1 MTDDDGEGL
10 GLGEPRAPLIER
22 GAAIEGDEDAIAEA
36 ADTSLD
42 MDGFET
48 GAGFD
53 LENSPDK
60 LGADVDTD
68 AVELKSDS
76 FDEIDLGI
84 PDMAGSADVGGA
96 DPVADVSEPPTV
108 ESTPEVSTDLP
119 TLEGLPDL
127 PTVEGLPGLPPAE
140 GLPGP
145 STVEGLLGL
154 TSDEG
159 LSGLPSATSEEE
171 LPGLEVSDEPEKK
184 VKLSGLK
191 RLERQKMWFAVRRV
205 VTAVLIILL
214 VVGGAGLVLGY
225 LGVVQIPGITPLDR
239 SRSAVAAPVVLPGP
253 QPETPVMSHVVFVD
267 EWREAETPL
276 AWADA
281 LRERMPDLLGFV
293 TTLSIDGDR
302 RYALVVGP
310 AYSVEE
316 ANGLK
321 VPLEAAFT
329 LLNPDPESWTVRDA
343 PYSFFFGEY
352 EGSAGANA
360 RVQELA
366 DLSVPAFVLKVT
378 YPAGASALR
387 VYSGA
392 FSDEFEAGEMGKL
405 LSENRLDDT
414 PLIERQGLLP
424 D

>member
-68 AVELKSDS
+68 AVELKSNS
-76 FDEIDLGI
+76 FDEIDLGV

-127 PTVEGLPGLPPAE
+127 P
-140 GLPGP
+140 
-145 STVEGLLGL
+145 TVEGLLGL

>member
-119 TLEGLPDL
+119 TLEGLP
-127 PTVEGLPGLPPAE
+127 E
-140 GLPGP
+140 P